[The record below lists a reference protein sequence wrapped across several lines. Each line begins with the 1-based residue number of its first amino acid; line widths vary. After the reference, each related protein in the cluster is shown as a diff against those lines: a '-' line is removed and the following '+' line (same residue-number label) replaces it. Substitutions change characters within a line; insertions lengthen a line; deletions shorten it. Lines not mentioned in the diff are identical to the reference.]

1 MQFNVARL
9 LKGTVGTHKNFSLDE
24 SFVPLN
30 ETRTDH
36 VEGRLRLLRTD
47 TGIWASGKLQASA
60 IVSCVRCLQDC
71 TTQVHFTMD
80 DVYYPT
86 VDVNTGVNL
95 PEPNDEDNQCF
106 IDSQHIL
113 DISESVRQYVLLN
126 LPMKPLCE
134 TDCPGLCSRCG
145 MNLNREKC
153 SCRMDEI
160 DPRWLPLL
168 STTFTTQDTCSR
180 R

>member
-9 LKGTVGTHKNFSLDE
+9 LKATVGTHKNFSLDE
-24 SFVPLN
+24 SFVPFK
-30 ETRTDH
+30 ETRTDR

-47 TGIWASGKLQASA
+47 AGIWASGKLQAPA
-60 IVSCVRCLQDC
+60 TVSCVRCLQDC

-80 DVYYPT
+80 DVYYPK
-86 VDVNTGVNL
+86 VDVNTGVKL
-95 PEPNDEDNQCF
+95 PASDDEDNQCF
-106 IDSQHIL
+106 INSQHIL

-134 TDCPGLCSRCG
+134 TNCAGLCSRCG
-145 MNLNREKC
+145 MNLNGENC
-153 SCRMDEI
+153 SCNMDEI

>member
-9 LKGTVGTHKNFSLDE
+9 LKGTVGTHKNFFLDE
-24 SFVPLN
+24 SFVPLK

-60 IVSCVRCLQDC
+60 TVSCVRCLQDC

-80 DVYYPT
+80 DVYYPK

-95 PEPNDEDNQCF
+95 PKPNDEDNQCF

-134 TDCPGLCSRCG
+134 TDCAGLCSRCG
-145 MNLNREKC
+145 MNLNQEKC
-153 SCRMDEI
+153 SCSMDEI